1 VSLNDDMKRIS
12 DQLDAEFEQEPMTDK
27 ERAKFMMLTGRAFVN
42 QEAGYVLEGH
52 SGVFRLHMVQGRCD
66 MVWTR
71 SKKWLQPEPG
81 MTLGF
86 QICTENLFDLAMLS
100 RELSDLVEQAIAV
113 EIQREQDKPT
123 QWEPEA

>member
-1 VSLNDDMKRIS
+1 MSLNDEVNR
-12 DQLDAEFEQEPMTDK
+12 QPMTEEEK
-27 ERAKFMMLTGRAFVN
+27 AKFLSLTGRAFNN
-42 QEAGYVLEGH
+42 QEAGYVLDGH
-52 SGVFRLHMVQGRCD
+52 SGVFRLHMVHGRCD
-66 MVWTR
+66 MVWTK
-71 SKKWLQPEPG
+71 SQKWIQPEPG

-123 QWEPEA
+123 QWKPEG